1 MPINEINEI
10 TNPLRTKMKPIK
22 EKQDIIIP
30 DIIDQNISKRNGMI
44 YCLTGSG
51 GSGKTSLMLNL
62 FKNKNYYRSRF
73 NNIYYFCPVSSFLS
87 VDKHPFEG
95 HDKLYHELTVAT
107 LEGIY
112 QELISM
118 RESYEEYLEKKKKKK
133 KDGKKVE
140 VELIDDTDNESE
152 SDEETEIQYNC
163 IIIDDFADSLK
174 DKSILIQLNKMLI
187 KARHLCTSFIFTL
200 QSFYYFPKILRKQ
213 LTYVTIFKPKNTEEW
228 YSITKELFNM
238 NKVDALKIYNYVFNE
253 PYAHIDIDLVSNI
266 YYKNFNKLELKY

>member
-1 MPINEINEI
+1 MPIIEINEI
-10 TNPLRTKMKPIK
+10 TNPLRTKIKPIK
-22 EKQDIIIP
+22 EKQEIIIP
-30 DIIDQNISKRNGMI
+30 NIIDQNISQRNGMI

-73 NNIYYFCPVSSFLS
+73 NNIYYFCPLSSFLS
-87 VDKHPFEG
+87 VEKHPFDG
-95 HDKLYHELTVAT
+95 HDKLYHELTIGA
-107 LEGIY
+107 LETIY
-112 QELISM
+112 QELIAM

-133 KDGKKVE
+133 KGGNKKQQLE
-140 VELIDDTDNESE
+140 SDTDDEEE

-163 IIIDDFADSLK
+163 IVIDDYADVLK
-174 DKSILIQLNKMLI
+174 DKSIMMQLNKMLI

-213 LTYVTIFKPKNTEEW
+213 LSYVTIFKPKNIEEW

-238 NKVDALKIYNYVFNE
+238 NKDDALKIYNYVFNE
-253 PYAHIDIDLVSNI
+253 AYAHIDIDLVSNI
-266 YYKNFNKLELKY
+266 YYKNFNKLELKS